1 MSKGRSLALVAIAYL
16 VAVAVAGA
24 WLWLAPGTGR
34 LWLDTLVADLLA
46 TLVVFGFSRRFR
58 NSSFYDA
65 YWSVIPVLLLAYWWT
80 HGAAGPTRRGTG

>member
-46 TLVVFGFSRRFR
+46 RRT
-58 NSSFYDA
+58 A
-65 YWSVIPVLLLAYWWT
+65 
-80 HGAAGPTRRGTG
+80 AAGPTRRGTG